1 MHLSVDRKLRGSKW
15 VVNFAHCNPHPVL
28 SCGCPVASL
37 SKFILFIFYLP
48 VDRTKDGTRGEKK
61 TVDEGYLGV
70 RNVDNPIF
78 LPLLSLNWPTGSS

>member
-1 MHLSVDRKLRGSKW
+1 MELEGK
-15 VVNFAHCNPHPVL
+15 
-28 SCGCPVASL
+28 
-37 SKFILFIFYLP
+37 
-48 VDRTKDGTRGEKK
+48 KK